1 MLDFVIRCQ
10 EELSYRGNPMPSRK
24 LRRRTKIVCTLG
36 PATRSLEAIRSLIR
50 AGMDVARL
58 NFSHGTHEEHDRTA
72 AWVRQAA
79 EEAGRPVAL
88 LQDLSGP
95 KIRTGLLRGR
105 RPVTLVAGQTLRLTP
120 DQIQGSARRISV
132 TYPQLAQDVRQG
144 GRILLSDG
152 LIELRVLKTS
162 QGEVETQVVNGGVL
176 GEHKGVNLPGARLS
190 IESLTPKDEEDLA
203 CGIRL
208 AVDYVAIS
216 FVRKASDV
224 RRVKDLLARLNAQIP
239 VVAKLEKPEAIR
251 NLDSILAVSDG
262 VMVARGD
269 LGVELPLERVPLI
282 QKEIIEKASAAR
294 IPVITA
300 TQMLESMTQNPR
312 PTRAEASDVANAI
325 LDGTDAVMLSAETAS
340 GQYPIQ
346 AVETMARIAEQADQ
360 KNEER
365 FFRRRGQRPDIA
377 ETISESVVH
386 AAHTLAARAIV
397 VFTRSGSTVRLI
409 SKYRPPCP
417 VYAFCHEESVARRA
431 ALYWGVIPIP
441 MPLELDPAAT
451 LAQAEAVLLRRKVVS
466 SGDILAVAAGA
477 PGKPGQTNLMKL
489 IRVGGV

>member
-1 MLDFVIRCQ
+1 MAGR
-10 EELSYRGNPMPSRK
+10 ELG
-24 LRRRTKIVCTLG
+24 RRTKIVCTLG
-36 PATRSLEAIRSLIR
+36 PATRSLEAIRALIR
-50 AGMDVARL
+50 AGMDVARM
-58 NFSHGTHEEHDRTA
+58 NFSHGTHEEHARTA

-79 EEAGRPVAL
+79 EEAGRPIAI

-120 DQIQGSARRISV
+120 EQMPGSSRRIAVS
-132 TYPQLAQDVRQG
+132 YPRLAQDVHKG

-152 LIELRVLKTS
+152 LIELRVRSTAG
-162 QGEVETQVVNGGVL
+162 GEVETQVINGGVL

-203 CGIRL
+203 FGVRL
-208 AVDYVAIS
+208 GVDYVAVS
-216 FVRKASDV
+216 FVRQARDV
-224 RRVKDLLARLNAQIP
+224 RRVKALLAEMNARIP
-239 VVAKLEKPEAIR
+239 VIAKLEKPEAVR
-251 NLDSILAVSDG
+251 NLDAILAASDG

-269 LGVELPLERVPLI
+269 LGVEMPLERVPLI

-346 AVETMARIAEQADQ
+346 AVETMARIARQADQ
-360 KNEER
+360 KNEENH
-365 FFRRRGQRPDIA
+365 FRRRMQRPDIA

-386 AAHTLAARAIV
+386 AAHTLQAKAIV
-397 VFTRSGSTVRLI
+397 VFTRSGSTARLI

-417 VYAFCHEESVARRA
+417 VYAFCHDESVAARA
-431 ALYWGVIPIP
+431 ALYWGVVPIP
-441 MPLELDPAAT
+441 MPLELDQDAT
-451 LAQAEAVLLRRKVVS
+451 IAQAESELLRRKQVSPGHVVA
-466 SGDILAVAAGA
+466 IAAGA
-477 PGKPGQTNLMKL
+477 PGQPGQTNLMKL
-489 IRVGGV
+489 IRVGGK

>member
-1 MLDFVIRCQ
+1 MIR
-10 EELSYRGNPMPSRK
+10 
-24 LRRRTKIVCTLG
+24 
-36 PATRSLEAIRSLIR
+36 ALIR

-58 NFSHGTHEEHDRTA
+58 NFSHGTQEEHARTA

-79 EEAGRPVAL
+79 EEAGCPVAI

-105 RPVTLVAGQTLRLTP
+105 SPVTLVAGQTLRLTP
-120 DQIQGSARRISV
+120 EQITGTSRRVSI
-132 TYPQLAQDVRQG
+132 TYPRLAQDVRKG

-152 LIELRVLKTS
+152 LIELRVLKTAD
-162 QGEVETQVVNGGVL
+162 GEVETQVVNGGVL

-190 IESLTPKDEEDLA
+190 IESVTPKDEEDLA
-203 CGIRL
+203 FGIRL
-208 AVDYVAIS
+208 GVDYVAIS
-216 FVRKASDV
+216 FVRKARDV
-224 RRVKDLLARLNAQIP
+224 RRVKELMAARRAAIP
-239 VVAKLEKPEAIR
+239 VIAKLEKPEAVH
-251 NLDSILAVSDG
+251 NLDSILAASDG

-269 LGVELPLERVPLI
+269 LGVELPLEQVPLI

-340 GQYPIQ
+340 GQYPVQ

-360 KNEER
+360 KHEER
-365 FFRRRGQRPDIA
+365 FFRRRRERPDLA

-386 AAHTLAARAIV
+386 AAHTLAARAVV
-397 VFTRSGSTVRLI
+397 VFTRSGSTARLI

-431 ALYWGVIPIP
+431 ALYWGTIPIP
-441 MPLELDPAAT
+441 MPLELDT
-451 LAQAEAVLLRRKVVS
+451 DSTIAQAEAALLRRKAVS
-466 SGDILAVAAGA
+466 PGDILAIAAGA
-477 PGKPGQTNLMKL
+477 PGQPGQTNLMKL
-489 IRVGGV
+489 IRVRGA